1 MVHNDTSHSSECG
14 VLSFIGLEDVL
25 SNVGG
30 IMLDLQLYQMP
41 REKFIA
47 LGAEALELE
56 ELLAILLRTGRKG
69 ATVLE
74 VAHDVVK
81 RMEGLVGGLNNVTV
95 DTLREIDGIGQDK
108 AVTICA
114 AIELGRRLG
123 QMKVKQDWADFSTPE
138 AAANYMMERLRH
150 KREEHFYVL
159 LLTVK
164 NKLIKPVLISKGGL
178 TSSTAEQRAVFRQA
192 IDANAAAMILM
203 HNHPSGDPTESS
215 DDVRVTKIF
224 ARAGEVMG
232 IPVLD
237 HIIIGDGTYVSL
249 LEKGIL

>member
-1 MVHNDTSHSSECG
+1 MEAIE
-14 VLSFIGLEDVL
+14 LL
-25 SNVGG
+25 SNDGG
-30 IMLDLQLYQMP
+30 IMLELQSYQLP
-41 REKFIA
+41 REKFIT
-47 LGAEALELE
+47 LGPEALALE
-56 ELLAILLRTGRKG
+56 ELIAILLRTGRKG
-69 ATVLE
+69 ASVLA
-74 VAHDVVK
+74 VANDVVTHMK
-81 RMEGLVGGLNNVTV
+81 TFTGGLNDVTV
-95 DTLREIDGIGQDK
+95 DRLREINGIGQDK

-123 QMKVKQDWADFSTPE
+123 QMKVKKDWEDFSTPE
-138 AAANYMMERLRH
+138 AAAHYMMERLRH
-150 KREEHFYVL
+150 KTEEHFYIL

-178 TSSTAEQRAVFRQA
+178 TSSTAEQRAVFRHA
-192 IDANAAAMILM
+192 IDANAGAIILM

-215 DDVRVTKIF
+215 DDVRVTKVF

>member
-1 MVHNDTSHSSECG
+1 M
-14 VLSFIGLEDVL
+14 LLFIGVVELL
-25 SNVGG
+25 SNDGG
-30 IMLDLQLYQMP
+30 IMLDLQSYQLP

-47 LGAEALELE
+47 LGPEALALE
-56 ELLAILLRTGRKG
+56 ELIAILLRTGRKG
-69 ATVLE
+69 ASVLTVANDV
-74 VAHDVVK
+74 VAH
-81 RMEGLVGGLNNVTV
+81 METFTGGLNDVTV
-95 DTLREIDGIGQDK
+95 DRLREINGIGQDK

-123 QMKVKQDWADFSTPE
+123 QMKVKKDWQDFSTPE
-138 AAANYMMERLRH
+138 AAAHYMMERLRH
-150 KREEHFYVL
+150 KTEEHFYIL

-178 TSSTAEQRAVFRQA
+178 TSSTAEQRTVFRHA
-192 IDANAAAMILM
+192 IDANAGAIILM

-215 DDVRVTKIF
+215 DDVRVTKVF

>member
-1 MVHNDTSHSSECG
+1 
-14 VLSFIGLEDVL
+14 
-25 SNVGG
+25 
-30 IMLDLQLYQMP
+30 MLDLQNYQMP

-47 LGAEALELE
+47 LGAEAMALE

-69 ATVLE
+69 ASVLE
-74 VAHDVVK
+74 VARDVVE
-81 RMEGLVGGLNNVTV
+81 RMDHVVGGLNNVTV
-95 DTLREIDGIGQDK
+95 ETLREIEGIGQDK

-150 KREEHFYVL
+150 KTEEHFYVL

-232 IPVLD
+232 SPVLD
-237 HIIIGDGTYVSL
+237 HISIGDGMYVSL

>member
-1 MVHNDTSHSSECG
+1 
-14 VLSFIGLEDVL
+14 VLSFIGVKDVL
-25 SNVGG
+25 SNDGG
-30 IMLDLQLYQMP
+30 IMLDLQNYQMP

-47 LGAEALELE
+47 LGPEAMALE

-69 ATVLE
+69 ASVLE
-74 VAHDVVK
+74 VAHDVVE
-81 RMEGLVGGLNNVTV
+81 RMDHVVGGLNNATV
-95 DTLREIDGIGQDK
+95 ETLREIEGIGQDK

-237 HIIIGDGTYVSL
+237 HIIIGDGMYVSL